1 MNNSPYLW
9 QAALD
14 EAIREFN
21 PENLAARLAAADD
34 AVFCRLL
41 EIEGTTEN
49 EDERLAL
56 EDAMEDVRLLRS
68 HALRFTT

>member
-1 MNNSPYLW
+1 MKNSPYLW
-9 QAALD
+9 QTALD

-21 PENLAARLAAADD
+21 PQKLAIRVAAADD
-34 AVFCRLL
+34 AVFYRLL

-68 HALRFTT
+68 HALRLTM